1 MQQYSLNYKFKVTWG
16 SIVQI
21 QRKKRPLVTELHD
34 EVFEA
39 NVVLSSSLKCIKKK
53 RYIDLKKI
61 QTLQHHDLGL
71 PPYRTVEKP
80 VFVV

>member
-1 MQQYSLNYKFKVTWG
+1 MTWG
-16 SIVQI
+16 NRVQI
-21 QRKKRPLVTELHD
+21 QRQKRPLVTELHD

-53 RYIDLKKI
+53 KRYIDLMKI
-61 QTLQHHDLGL
+61 QTLQDHDLGL

>member
-1 MQQYSLNYKFKVTWG
+1 MTWG
-16 SIVQI
+16 NRVQL
-21 QRKKRPLVTELHD
+21 QWQKRPLVTELHD

-53 RYIDLKKI
+53 RYIDLMKI
-61 QTLQHHDLGL
+61 QTLQDHDLGL
-71 PPYRTVEKP
+71 PPYRTVEKA

>member
-1 MQQYSLNYKFKVTWG
+1 MTWG
-16 SIVQI
+16 NRVQL
-21 QRKKRPLVTELHD
+21 QRQKRPLVTELHD
-34 EVFEA
+34 EVFEG
-39 NVVLSSSLKCIKKK
+39 KCCIVFKFEMRQEI
-53 RYIDLKKI
+53 RYIDLMKI

>member
-1 MQQYSLNYKFKVTWG
+1 M
-16 SIVQI
+16 QI
-21 QRKKRPLVTELHD
+21 QRQKRPFVTELHD

-53 RYIDLKKI
+53 RYIDLMKI
-61 QTLQHHDLGL
+61 QTLQDHDLGL